1 MRRALYAGTF
11 DPVTNGHLD
20 VLRRACDLFDEV
32 IMAAAPNRE
41 KNPLLSIEQRM
52 KLIEENLEDIP
63 NARAATLS
71 GLTVDFARQMGA
83 RTIVRGL
90 RAISDFEFEFQLAQM
105 NRDLAPEIET
115 IFLMPKQEHF
125 YTSSS
130 LVKAIAQYDPGRTK
144 KFVPA
149 NTLSALQEA
158 LGA

>member
-20 VLRRACDLFDEV
+20 VLRRACELFDEV

-41 KNPLLSIEQRM
+41 KHPLLPVEQRAQ
-52 KLIEENLEDIP
+52 LIEENLAGIP
-63 NARAATLS
+63 NARVAILS
-71 GLTVDFARQMGA
+71 GLTVDFARKMGA
-83 RTIVRGL
+83 QTIVRGL

-130 LVKAIAQYDPGRTK
+130 LVKAVAQYDPARTR

-149 NTLSALQEA
+149 NALAALQEA
-158 LGA
+158 LGS

>member
-20 VLRRACDLFDEV
+20 VLRRACELFDEV
-32 IMAAAPNRE
+32 IMAAAPNLE
-41 KNPLLSIEQRM
+41 KRPLLSVEERAR
-52 KLIEENLEDIP
+52 LIEENLVNVP
-63 NARAATLS
+63 NAKAAILS
-71 GLTVDFARQMGA
+71 GLTVDFARKMGA
-83 RTIVRGL
+83 QIIVRGL

-115 IFLMPKQEHF
+115 IFLMPKREHF

-130 LVKAIAQYDPGRTK
+130 LVKAVAQYDPERTR

-149 NTLSALQEA
+149 NSLAALQEA
-158 LGA
+158 LGS